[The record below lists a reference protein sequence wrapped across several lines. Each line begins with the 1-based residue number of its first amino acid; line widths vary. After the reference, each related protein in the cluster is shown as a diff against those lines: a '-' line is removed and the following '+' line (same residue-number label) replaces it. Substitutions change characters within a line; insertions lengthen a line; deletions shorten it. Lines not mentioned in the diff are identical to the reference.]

1 MLSSTKY
8 ILGENKK
15 KEQNLQIKRFL
26 EKTIIGPPA
35 KTLKEKNVTVIIN
48 YAWTMGINRD
58 STQPCKTYDSKK
70 QNHEVNLWNWIVQI
84 LKFS

>member
-26 EKTIIGPPA
+26 KKTIIGPPA
-35 KTLKEKNVTVIIN
+35 KTLKEKNVIVIIN
-48 YAWTMGINRD
+48 FA
-58 STQPCKTYDSKK
+58 
-70 QNHEVNLWNWIVQI
+70 
-84 LKFS
+84 